1 MLPFFM
7 DSESTAAHIALDP
20 VVTDPGA
27 YRVLLDN
34 DRVRVLEF
42 LDAPGDET
50 NPHEHPDSV
59 MITLSAYARRL
70 SSEGREIDVELPA
83 GETRWLPAQAHA
95 GVNIGRTPTHAI
107 FVELKESSAI
117 PRDPSYHPLGPVAS
131 NRPLTGTP
139 LSDDSSDEEKAWGF
153 A

>member
-1 MLPFFM
+1 M
-7 DSESTAAHIALDP
+7 DSENTAAHTALDP
-20 VVTDPGA
+20 LVTDPGS
-27 YRVLLDN
+27 YRVLLEN

-59 MITLSAYARRL
+59 MITLNAYARRL

-83 GETRWLPAQAHA
+83 GETRWLPAQEHA
-95 GVNIGRTPTHAI
+95 GLNIGSTPSHAI
-107 FVELKESSAI
+107 FVELKEAPVT
-117 PRDPSYHPLGPVAS
+117 PRDPGYHPLGPVAS
-131 NRPLTGTP
+131 NRPLSGTP
-139 LSDDSSDEEKAWGF
+139 LSDASSDEEKAWGF